1 MRKFLAACALVL
13 VSAAM
18 ASAASTKPS
27 ATNGASSNK
36 IYGAVEAKDGFVGG
50 RLFDVLDS
58 VGGTGTWMEWDVN
71 GVRDPSL
78 MKVLD
83 PILNSPNKPKMIWL
97 ITERDKPLLSVLL
110 PKGKGE
116 ILVFYELSALDAKP
130 VPLKLN
136 KVLTPDVVFRDYKQI
151 SENQFEHLDLKN
163 LGSDVYTAR
172 LKVKFKSRK
181 TKQKLYR
188 VGVIK

>member
-13 VSAAM
+13 VSTVLALAAP
-18 ASAASTKPS
+18 SKLSTL
-27 ATNGASSNK
+27 SNKVSESK

-83 PILNSPNKPKMIWL
+83 PILN
-97 ITERDKPLLSVLL
+97 
-110 PKGKGE
+110 
-116 ILVFYELSALDAKP
+116 
-130 VPLKLN
+130 
-136 KVLTPDVVFRDYKQI
+136 PD
-151 SENQFEHLDLKN
+151 FEFPEQTQDDLAH
-163 LGSDVYTAR
+163 YRAR
-172 LKVKFKSRK
+172 
-181 TKQKLYR
+181 
-188 VGVIK
+188 